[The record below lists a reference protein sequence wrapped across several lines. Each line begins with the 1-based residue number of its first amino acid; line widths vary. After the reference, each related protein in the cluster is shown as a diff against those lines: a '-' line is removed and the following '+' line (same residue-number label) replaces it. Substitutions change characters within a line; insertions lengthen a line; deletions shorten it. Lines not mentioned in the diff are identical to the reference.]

1 MPRAK
6 KVTYKT
12 GKPNRDAFLSVPLT
26 KGQKRA
32 VIRAAEKLG
41 LDAASYARMRILADT
56 PYDPEQDEDLG
67 ERDQGRK
74 APREAATA
82 RAGRRRSRTSG

>member
-1 MPRAK
+1 MRGAMPKR
-6 KVTYKT
+6 VTHKT
-12 GKPNRDAFLSVPLT
+12 GKPNRDAFLSIPVT

-56 PYDPEQDEDLG
+56 PYDPEVDEELG
-67 ERDQGRK
+67 H
-74 APREAATA
+74 
-82 RAGRRRSRTSG
+82 

>member
-1 MPRAK
+1 MPKR
-6 KVTYKT
+6 VTGPMPKRVTHKT
-12 GKPNRDAFLSVPLT
+12 GKPNRDAFLSIPVT

-56 PYDPEQDEDLG
+56 PYDPEVDEELG
-67 ERDQGRK
+67 H
-74 APREAATA
+74 
-82 RAGRRRSRTSG
+82 

>member
-1 MPRAK
+1 MREPCQGHADAK
-6 KVTYKT
+6 SVTHKT
-12 GKPNRDAFLSVPLT
+12 GKPNRDAFLSIPLT

-56 PYDPEQDEDLG
+56 PYDPEVDEELG
-67 ERDQGRK
+67 H
-74 APREAATA
+74 
-82 RAGRRRSRTSG
+82 

>member
-1 MPRAK
+1 MPRG
-6 KVTYKT
+6 TTHKT
-12 GKPNRDAFLSVPLT
+12 GKPKRDAFLSVPLT
-26 KGQKRA
+26 KGQKHA

-67 ERDQGRK
+67 ARD
-74 APREAATA
+74 
-82 RAGRRRSRTSG
+82 